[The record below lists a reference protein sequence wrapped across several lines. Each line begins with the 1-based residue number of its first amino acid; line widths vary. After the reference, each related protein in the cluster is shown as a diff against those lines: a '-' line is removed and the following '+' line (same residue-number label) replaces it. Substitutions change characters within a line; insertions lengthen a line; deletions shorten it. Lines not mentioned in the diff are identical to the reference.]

1 MRDLSNNIGAV
12 LAVAP
17 AVQTAN
23 VNGLAI
29 DTKGFG
35 SLAFVITTGAID
47 SAGVFNAKIQDS
59 DTGTSGWTD
68 VPAELVTG
76 SFSGPLAA
84 NSTTKAGYIGYKRY
98 ARLVLT
104 KGTGTSVVIGAV
116 AILDHAQK
124 RPVA

>member
-1 MRDLSNNIGAV
+1 MRDLSHNIGTK

-17 AVQTAN
+17 AVQTAS
-23 VNGLAI
+23 VNGLSI
-29 DTKGFG
+29 DTKDFG
-35 SLAFVITTGAID
+35 SLAFVIATGAID
-47 SAGVFNAKIQDS
+47 AAGVFNAKIQES

-68 VPAELVTG
+68 VDPELVTG
-76 SFSGPLAA
+76 AFASPLAA

-104 KGTGTSVVIGAV
+104 KGTGTSLVIGAV
-116 AILDHAQK
+116 AVQDHAIK